1 VNSYVAL
8 RPKGYAAVEQQP
20 VRTRNGK
27 AAYHPGRLYDR
38 SAVGDVDGLSG
49 PIDGARC
56 QACSDTAD
64 ACHLLFGGNKRDARD
79 CEPDRGAKL
88 QQSTGA
94 ALNVLKFARFAF
106 SFDSSLSHERARRH
120 RECGFFEQQKP
131 GLLAG
136 KRAVLKWG
144 RPPV

>member
-1 VNSYVAL
+1 MTSPLKGQRSGPLSALSKFVNSYVAL

-38 SAVGDVDGLSG
+38 FAVGDVDGLSG

-64 ACHLLFGGNKRDARD
+64 ACHLLFGGNKRDAAAAVKAY
-79 CEPDRGAKL
+79 AKHL
-88 QQSTGA
+88 
-94 ALNVLKFARFAF
+94 
-106 SFDSSLSHERARRH
+106 
-120 RECGFFEQQKP
+120 
-131 GLLAG
+131 
-136 KRAVLKWG
+136 
-144 RPPV
+144 